1 MMETSDGRFQ
11 FEIID
16 GDIYEGD
23 RVGDAIGVDNTALG
37 IFVPSV
43 TGAHVLKAFLTADE
57 LAESLV
63 LTAPSRVKG
72 ALQPPKGTTSPPRC
86 TCGIAVADASRI
98 CAERDCPY
106 R

>member
-1 MMETSDGRFQ
+1 METSDGRFQ

-23 RVGDAIGVDNTALG
+23 PVGDAIGVDNTALG

-57 LAESLV
+57 LAELLV

-72 ALQPPKGTTSPPRC
+72 ALQRPRGTTSPPLC
-86 TCGIAVADASRI
+86 TCGKPVTEASRI
-98 CAERDCPY
+98 CAELDCPY

>member
-1 MMETSDGRFQ
+1 MIETSDGRFQ

-23 RVGDAIGVDNTALG
+23 PVGDAIGVDNSALG
-37 IFVPSV
+37 IFVPTV
-43 TGAHVLKAFLTADE
+43 TGAHVLKAYLTADE
-57 LAESLV
+57 LAEALV
-63 LTAPSRVKG
+63 LTAPSRVKRV
-72 ALQPPKGTTSPPRC
+72 LEESKGTTSSPNC

-98 CAERDCPY
+98 CAELDCPF